1 MRYASPRVRCM
12 PTIYGTSQYLA
23 KKVVMTTSFLLKNS
37 ILLHRKKSD
46 EDYSRGRK
54 KKRDD
59 WLVAM
64 VITFPR
70 QVSASPFSLVPYAQ
84 GGVNLSSSLLF
95 CLVIFIVNQKT
106 WNNNAIQTLMW
117 RTKRKETLASTQY
130 GIL

>member
-84 GGVNLSSSLLF
+84 GGVNLSSSLLL
-95 CLVIFIVNQKT
+95 CLVY
-106 WNNNAIQTLMW
+106 
-117 RTKRKETLASTQY
+117 KRSCGERSGKRLWPLHNTVY
-130 GIL
+130 CNYCVH